1 MPASPEPGSTDSA
14 AGASAWGAWQKLV
27 DDLAEEAL
35 GATSTDALAE
45 VTLERLLAGVAGVA
59 AAVWD
64 REPSG
69 QFALRA
75 QRRLAT
81 PGVDDAWSDPRLRTA
96 AFEAALEARRPL
108 AASPGATAGTAGFNN
123 PTAQVLVLGPILLD
137 DEPLGVIEL
146 YLPADVDEAGR
157 EGVRHL
163 VSVVGEVWAEF
174 QRRREFRLLRAE
186 AIAQRQFTD
195 LAARL
200 QAHWQLAPLSYTLAN
215 DGRLWVE
222 CDRLSVLVV
231 DEGRARVQATSG
243 VDQVDSRSSAVRRI
257 EELAGAVALGREV
270 WWYPGHSQPTPPEIE
285 APLAAWLAETAAQQ
299 VVVVPL
305 CEPGADD
312 DSGGAPRRVMGCLVA
327 EWFSRQESESGR
339 ARLARL
345 APQAEAAVARARVSD
360 RWPQAWWIRRAAARE
375 GWYGA
380 RRRWWAVVAAAVT
393 LVGGLLLAVV
403 PAEHWVSAPG
413 HVDPVARRRVYAPCD
428 ATVSEVAVLHGQTV
442 TVGQLLLTLRR
453 PELELEWARLT
464 GEIATTEVQL
474 ATVRLGRADDS
485 GNANDDPRE
494 PARLA
499 ARAEELAE
507 QLANLRAQLAIVEGE
522 QKQLRVTS
530 PLAGTVLT
538 WNVAE
543 LLAGRPVRR
552 GQLLVTVADL
562 AGPWQLELEI
572 PDDQVRHVTAARG
585 DPPREL
591 AVSFRLA
598 TAPELQQSGRLVEV
612 APATEIGDDAQGRV
626 RAWVD
631 FDRSRLPSLR
641 PGALASADIAC
652 GRRSLGYVWLGRTVE
667 RLWLG
672 W

>member
-1 MPASPEPGSTDSA
+1 MPLSPDPGSADA
-14 AGASAWGAWQKLV
+14 QADASAWGAWQELV
-27 DDLAEEAL
+27 DELAERAL
-35 GATSTDALAE
+35 RATSADELADA
-45 VTLERLLAGVAGVA
+45 TLDRLLSGLSGVA

-81 PGVDDAWSDPRLRTA
+81 PGVDDAWREPRFRTA

-108 AASPGATAGTAGFNN
+108 VVPPGATVGAAGLAN
-123 PTAQVLVLGPILLD
+123 PTTHLLVLGPILLD
-137 DEPLGVIEL
+137 DESLGVIEL
-146 YLPADVDEAGR
+146 YLPAGADEAAR

-163 VSVVGEVWAEF
+163 ISVVGEVWAEF

-186 AIAQRQFTD
+186 AAAQRSFAD
-195 LAARL
+195 LTARL
-200 QAHWQLAPLSYTLAN
+200 QADWQLAPLSYTLAN

-222 CDRLSVLVV
+222 CDRLGVLVV
-231 DEGRARVQATSG
+231 DEGRAQVQATSG
-243 VDQVDSRSSAVRRI
+243 VDLVDPRSSAVRRI
-257 EELAGAVALGREV
+257 EELAAAVALGGEV
-270 WWYPGHSQPTPPEIE
+270 WWYPGHPQPAPPEIE
-285 APLAAWLAETAAQQ
+285 APLAAWLSETAAQQ
-299 VVVVPL
+299 VVVLPL
-305 CEPGADD
+305 REPKRGDERDQAR
-312 DSGGAPRRVMGCLVA
+312 GGVIGCLVA
-327 EWFSRQESESGR
+327 EWFSRQSTELGR
-339 ARLARL
+339 ARLEKL
-345 APQAEAAVARARVSD
+345 APQAAAAVARARVSD

-380 RRRWWAVVAAAVT
+380 RRRRWAATVAATAVM
-393 LVGGLLLAVV
+393 VGLLLAVV
-403 PAEHWVSAPG
+403 PAELWVSAPG
-413 HVDPVARRRVYAPCD
+413 HVDPVHRRRVYAPSD
-428 ATVSEVAVLHGQTV
+428 ASVAEVAVLHGQTV
-442 TVGQLLLTLRR
+442 AVGQLLVALRR
-453 PELELEWARLT
+453 PELELEWARLS

-474 ATVRLGRADDS
+474 ATVRLGRADGSDS
-485 GNANDDPRE
+485 ADEDPRE
-494 PARLA
+494 PGRLA

-507 QLANLRAQLAIVEGE
+507 RLANLRAQLTIVEAE

-572 PDDQVRHVTAARG
+572 PDDQVRHVAAARG

-591 AVSFRLA
+591 AVRFRLA
-598 TAPELQQSGRLVEV
+598 TTPELRQEGRLVEV

-631 FDRSRLPSLR
+631 FDRARLPSLR
-641 PGALASADIAC
+641 PGALTSAEIAC
-652 GRRSLGYVWLGRTVE
+652 GRRALGYVWLGRTFE
-667 RLWLG
+667 RLWRG